1 MPSASNT
8 DTTRSSLNTIRHNTL
23 SNTHHIHSIHSIH
36 NIRSTPRPFT
46 KLFLRSS
53 SLSNN
58 YHNSRLERLRF
69 LVNRRNTNTHNLLPR
84 ILSNLLHHSM
94 RRLGQEW
101 VLPLIHRRIS
111 LDCRA

>member
-1 MPSASNT
+1 MPSANNT
-8 DTTRSSLNTIRHNTL
+8 DITRSSLNTIRHNTP
-23 SNTHHIHSIHSIH
+23 SNTHHIHSIHS
-36 NIRSTPRPFT
+36 IRSTPRPFT

-69 LVNRRNTNTHNLLPR
+69 LVNHRNTNTHNLLPR
-84 ILSNLLHHSM
+84 ILSNLHHSM

-101 VLPLIHRRIS
+101 VLPLIHPRIS